1 MATFTPLWSS
11 IVMSS
16 IWMASKE
23 TKILW
28 ITMLA
33 LKDRNGLVAGVPSA
47 LARTAGLTIEECNRS
62 LVELLSPDP
71 ESSSTENEGR
81 RIKAVPGGWHI
92 LNHDKYQKQMSD
104 TFKRAR
110 KTVWES
116 VKRENQRAMDRADE
130 KKDAINAQKRP
141 KKDVSGP
148 SLRELNA
155 ANRDEDCPL

>member
-1 MATFTPLWSS
+1 MSFTPLWSS

-16 IWMASKE
+16 IWMTSKE

-33 LKDRNGLVAGVPSA
+33 MKDRNGFVTGVPSA
-47 LARTAGLTIEECNRS
+47 LARTAGLTPEECNKA
-62 LVELLSPDP
+62 LLELSSPDP
-71 ESSSTENEGR
+71 ESSSPENEGR
-81 RIKAVPGGWHI
+81 RIRAVPGGWHV

-104 TFKRAR
+104 TFRRSR
-110 KTVWES
+110 KAVWES

-148 SLRELNA
+148 SRRELNA
-155 ANRDEDCPL
+155 ANGEEDCPL

>member
-1 MATFTPLWSS
+1 
-11 IVMSS
+11 MSS
-16 IWMASKE
+16 IWMTSKE

-33 LKDRNGLVAGVPSA
+33 MKDRDGFVTGVPSA
-47 LARTAGLTIEECNRS
+47 LARTAGLTPEECNKA
-62 LVELLSPDP
+62 LLELSSPDP
-71 ESSSTENEGR
+71 ESSSPEHEGR
-81 RIKAVPGGWHI
+81 RIKAIPGGWLV
-92 LNHDKYQKQMSD
+92 LNHSKYQKQMSD

-116 VKRENQRAMDRADE
+116 VKRENQRAMDRVDE

-148 SLRELNA
+148 SVRELNSI
-155 ANRDEDCPL
+155 NREDDCPL

>member
-1 MATFTPLWSS
+1 MSFTPLWSS

-33 LKDRNGLVAGVPSA
+33 MKDRNGFVAGVPSA
-47 LARTAGLTIEECNRS
+47 LARTAGLTPEECNKA
-62 LVELLSPDP
+62 LAELAGPDP
-71 ESSSTENEGR
+71 ESSSPEHEGR
-81 RIKAVPGGWHI
+81 RIKAIPGGWMV
-92 LNHDKYQKQMSD
+92 LNHAKYQKQMSEV
-104 TFKRAR
+104 FKRSR
-110 KTVWES
+110 KSVWES
-116 VKRENQRAMDRADE
+116 VKRENQMAMDRADE

-148 SLRELNA
+148 SLRETNA
-155 ANRDEDCPL
+155 IKRDDECPL